1 MGWLVPNQI
10 FHQADLLLKHVNEL
24 FAEMLPPLGLRV
36 AVLNNLVLKVGDG
49 LLNIEYLVEF
59 TFFDGV
65 LATCG
70 YER

>member
-1 MGWLVPNQI
+1 
-10 FHQADLLLKHVNEL
+10 
-24 FAEMLPPLGLRV
+24 MLPPLGLRV